1 MPLKLLN
8 GQLLPNHRPP
18 TAPSGASSQRGPSF
32 SASANDSLPDGR
44 KFWAT
49 RVPRSEWAD
58 LQLGHELLLVRAKHA
73 HVPLPDCIEM
83 ATVEGNHAGTQ
94 ALALAW
100 GWHPDGAADD
110 RPATV
115 LYYRELEAVL
125 RYELRETGCPDVV
138 PTIIPNP
145 N

>member
-1 MPLKLLN
+1 M
-8 GQLLPNHRPP
+8 
-18 TAPSGASSQRGPSF
+18 ASF
-32 SASANDSLPDGR
+32 SQTIGRRLRQAAQAASAGPASPRQQMIALPDGR

-58 LQLGHELLLVRAKHA
+58 LQPGHELLLVRAKHA

-100 GWHPDGAADD
+100 GWRPDGAADD

-138 PTIIPNP
+138 STIIPNP